1 MKKVIKREDYDKKIK
16 RKTSYL
22 CINLN
27 RCTGC
32 KSCEIACSFHFS
44 KVFSPQISAIR
55 IWRSNVSG
63 DIEISLHSNC
73 DLCNKEEEPLC
84 VKYCAPKALIFIK
97 K

>member
-1 MKKVIKREDYDKKIK
+1 MKAKIK
-16 RKTSYL
+16 EKTSYL
-22 CINLN
+22 GINLDK
-27 RCTGC
+27 CTGC

-63 DIEISLHSNC
+63 DIEINLHSNC

>member
-1 MKKVIKREDYDKKIK
+1 MKKLIERRDFNKKIK
-16 RKTSYL
+16 KKTSYL
-22 CINLN
+22 GINLDK
-27 RCTGC
+27 CTGC

-63 DIEISLHSNC
+63 DIEMSLHSNC
-73 DLCNKEEEPLC
+73 DLCNNEEEPLC